1 MNKLRP
7 CKSFLG
13 WLTAGL
19 DFGNSKVSCL
29 QIFEMQVD
37 SQSDN
42 VRVVV
47 RCRPMNEKEVAG
59 GCGLAVNVEE
69 NRGIIT
75 VKNTG
80 ARSGEPPKQFTYDR
94 VFGVDTKQV
103 DVYND
108 AARPIV
114 NCVLEGY
121 NGKNDKKKFSLMN
134 FYLLSGTFRT
144 VRNFNILTARGFYN
158 SP

>member
-1 MNKLRP
+1 MNKLRQCN

-13 WLTAGL
+13 QLTGL

-29 QIFEMQVD
+29 QLSETQVD

-47 RCRPMNEKEVAG
+47 RCRPMNEKEVAS

-69 NRGIIT
+69 SRGIIT

-94 VFGVDTKQV
+94 VFGVDSKQV

-121 NGKNDKKKFSLMN
+121 NGKNDKKIQPTEISFVIGNISDSLG
-134 FYLLSGTFRT
+134 FQYFDYPR
-144 VRNFNILTARGFYN
+144 FYN
-158 SP
+158 NP

>member
-1 MNKLRP
+1 MELNKESWQEISESTRDNAGKVKERINFAKP
-7 CKSFLG
+7 FLG
-13 WLTAGL
+13 LPTDL
-19 DFGNSKVSCL
+19 DFGNSKVLCL
-29 QIFEMQVD
+29 QIFETQAD
-37 SQSDN
+37 PQSDN

-59 GCGLAVNVEE
+59 GCSLAVNVEE
-69 NRGIIT
+69 SRGIIT
-75 VKNTG
+75 VKTTG

-94 VFGVDTKQV
+94 VFGVNTKQV

-121 NGKNDKKKFSLMN
+121 NGKNDTKS
-134 FYLLSGTFRT
+134 SG
-144 VRNFNILTARGFYN
+144 
-158 SP
+158 

>member
-1 MNKLRP
+1 M
-7 CKSFLG
+7 
-13 WLTAGL
+13 
-19 DFGNSKVSCL
+19 
-29 QIFEMQVD
+29 IFRVFNFETQVD
-37 SQSDN
+37 TESDN

-69 NRGIIT
+69 SRGIIT
-75 VKNTG
+75 VKNPS
-80 ARSGEPPKQFTYDR
+80 ARTGEPPKQFTYDR

-121 NGKNDKKKFSLMN
+121 NGEKLVSISLAKLPLKK
-134 FYLLSGTFRT
+134 G
-144 VRNFNILTARGFYN
+144 VRWDLQSCP
-158 SP
+158 SPEK